1 VRIGRQEAA
10 MITMRSVFHAL
21 PVAAVC
27 FGMPYIPETFRATA
41 TMTTAGGTKVTSPVT
56 VTVDRATS
64 DREAETLSTAFK
76 TAGTPALRKALEG
89 MKPTGTIQIGDGPL
103 TPTRITLDRTTDTG
117 RLLTIVTDVPL
128 VFLGAGTAHAKP
140 REGYEFAVL
149 DLEIGRDGSGWGLL
163 APAARIT
170 IKQGVFIV
178 EDYASEPVR
187 LTSVT
192 AR

>member
-1 VRIGRQEAA
+1 
-10 MITMRSVFHAL
+10 MITMRSVFPAL
-21 PVAAVC
+21 PLAVICLAVAQD
-27 FGMPYIPETFRATA
+27 PETFRATA
-41 TMTTAGGTKVTSPVT
+41 TVTTPGGTTATSPVT

-64 DREAETLSTAFK
+64 DREVETLTTAFK
-76 TAGTPALRKALEG
+76 TAGAPALRKALEG
-89 MKPTGTIQIGDGPL
+89 MRPTGTIKIGDGPL
-103 TPTRITLDRTTDTG
+103 TPTRITLDRATDKG

-128 VFLGAGTAHAKP
+128 VFLGAGTPHAKP

-149 DLEIGRDGSGWGLL
+149 DLEVGRDGSGWGLL

-170 IKQGVFIV
+170 VKQGVFIV